1 MEKSAMSAVPA
12 DRLNDLVNGYP
23 LARQFRS
30 RPDGGGFGEE
40 SPGLEK
46 LGPVLAIDLGIALF
60 KIANADLAT
69 TFMVSEQEED
79 GLLGQHACR
88 FGLSEDW
95 TGDLTNGLLKLGEN
109 ARALHGLNTHEC
121 GLLTVMRCYDPAD
134 RGHIL
139 RLFEQAATQP
149 SRFCYSTTIVSASQ
163 HRQPVFCIGESSGF
177 ENTGGNMVGLF
188 IFPRF
193 QLPTTASLTPA

>member
-1 MEKSAMSAVPA
+1 VE
-12 DRLNDLVNGYP
+12 
-23 LARQFRS
+23 
-30 RPDGGGFGEE
+30 
-40 SPGLEK
+40 

-69 TFMVSEQEED
+69 TFMVSEQDGD

-95 TGDLTNGLLKLGEN
+95 TGDLTNGLLKLGPK
-109 ARALHGLNTHEC
+109 ARSLHGLDSDEC
-121 GLLTVMRCYDPAD
+121 GLLTVMRCYDQAD
-134 RGHIL
+134 RSHIL

-149 SRFCYSTTIVSASQ
+149 SRFCYSTTIVTGAKN
-163 HRQPVFCIGESSGF
+163 RQPVFCIGESSGF
-177 ENTGGNMVGLF
+177 EASGGNMVGLF

-193 QLPTTASLTPA
+193 QLPTTASVTPS

>member
-1 MEKSAMSAVPA
+1 M
-12 DRLNDLVNGYP
+12 
-23 LARQFRS
+23 
-30 RPDGGGFGEE
+30 
-40 SPGLEK
+40 
-46 LGPVLAIDLGIALF
+46 GPVLAIDLGIALF

-69 TFMVSEQEED
+69 TFMVSEQEGD

-95 TGDLTNGLLKLGEN
+95 TGDLTNGLLKLGES

-149 SRFCYSTTIVSASQ
+149 SRFCYSTTIVAASQ

-193 QLPTTASLTPA
+193 QLPTTASVTPA

>member
-1 MEKSAMSAVPA
+1 MQ
-12 DRLNDLVNGYP
+12 DLHGPV
-23 LARQFRS
+23 
-30 RPDGGGFGEE
+30 EC
-40 SPGLEK
+40 
-46 LGPVLAIDLGIALF
+46 GPVLAIDLGNALF

-69 TFMVSEQEED
+69 TFNVSEQD
-79 GLLGQHACR
+79 GDRLHGRHSCR

-95 TGDLTNGLLKLGEN
+95 TGDLTNGLLKLGHH
-109 ARALHGLNTHEC
+109 AKTLHGLDNPEC

-149 SRFCYSTTIVSASQ
+149 SRFCYSTTIVSGTL

-177 ENTGGNMVGLF
+177 EGSGGSMVGLF

-193 QLPTTASLTPA
+193 QLPTTVSVTPA

>member
-1 MEKSAMSAVPA
+1 MKNS
-12 DRLNDLVNGYP
+12 
-23 LARQFRS
+23 
-30 RPDGGGFGEE
+30 
-40 SPGLEK
+40 GLWE
-46 LGPVLAIDLGIALF
+46 LGPILAVDLGKALF
-60 KIANADLAT
+60 KIANANLAT
-69 TFMVSEQEED
+69 TFRVSEQDED
-79 GLLGQHACR
+79 CLLGQHACR

-95 TGDLTNGLLKLGEN
+95 TGDLTNGLLKLGNN
-109 ARALHGLNTHEC
+109 AKSLHGLDNHEC

-149 SRFCYSTTIVSASQ
+149 SRFCYSTTIVAGAQ

-177 ENTGGNMVGLF
+177 EGSGGTMVGLF

-193 QLPTTASLTPA
+193 QLPTTISVSPA

>member
-1 MEKSAMSAVPA
+1 M
-12 DRLNDLVNGYP
+12 
-23 LARQFRS
+23 
-30 RPDGGGFGEE
+30 
-40 SPGLEK
+40 
-46 LGPVLAIDLGIALF
+46 AIDLGITLF

-69 TFMVSEQEED
+69 TFMVSEQDGD
-79 GLLGQHACR
+79 GLLGREACR

-95 TGDLTNGLLKLGEN
+95 TGDLANGLLKLGDR
-109 ARALHGLNTHEC
+109 ARTLHGLDNHEC
-121 GLLTVMRCYDPAD
+121 GLLTVMRCYEQVD

-149 SRFCYSTTIVSASQ
+149 SRFCYSTTIVSASL

-177 ENTGGNMVGLF
+177 EGNAGGMVGLF

-193 QLPTTASLTPA
+193 QLPTTAAVTPA